1 MIEIFEGHV
10 TDPTSTDYWRK
21 RLNGNSALAELELK
35 TNLAQS
41 VRSDCLLSH
50 ITAVQING
58 ESTVAR
64 LKTQA

>member
-41 VRSDCLLSH
+41 VCSDCLLSH
-50 ITAVQING
+50 IQIKRSHGNM
-58 ESTVAR
+58 
-64 LKTQA
+64 K